1 MLTEKLPS
9 LDKSGGNSV
18 RAFSILMIDM
28 GRRAPATVGSAI
40 PAQVVLKSLKSK
52 LKNPGGGS
60 W

>member
-28 GRRAPATVGSAI
+28 GRRPPATVGSAI